1 MISLLHSN
9 SQHFQYQNTYSFMS
23 FLHSRVL
30 KFAWEIDLWSEL
42 AFLSPM
48 QKVNSRSSRKKSI
61 INVSRNYQGKRTK
74 EKLQINFISQNP
86 FLPKRLGRTANNG
99 TQSPASGQESGIS
112 SSPQHDATRDAKT
125 ERFHETGRSNSAPDS
140 YDWHTSGR

>member
-1 MISLLHSN
+1 MRNRSLKQISLFSYIFIVDAKN
-9 SQHFQYQNTYSFMS
+9 
-23 FLHSRVL
+23 R
-30 KFAWEIDLWSEL
+30 FANF
-42 AFLSPM
+42 AK
-48 QKVNSRSSRKKSI
+48 KVN
-61 INVSRNYQGKRTK
+61 VFRNYQGYRTK
-74 EKLQINFISQNP
+74 KNKKKLQINFVFQNP

-99 TQSPASGQESGIS
+99 TQSPASEQESGVS